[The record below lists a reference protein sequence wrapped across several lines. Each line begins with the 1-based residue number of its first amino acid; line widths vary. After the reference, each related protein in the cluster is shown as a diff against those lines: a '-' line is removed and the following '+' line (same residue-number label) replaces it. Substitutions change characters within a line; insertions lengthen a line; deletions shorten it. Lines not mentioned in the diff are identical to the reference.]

1 VNPGG
6 YRRLLPP
13 ARRRPGVLAVLLRW
27 RAELLLAGIVAGM
40 WQLTGA
46 IGVAV
51 AAGSIGLAAALT
63 PEVRT
68 SLRQVL
74 SCVVTLHRVRAGL
87 VQAGI
92 ADRSGRLPW
101 LMWARPIGEN
111 SVLVSV
117 WLRAGTTAGDLRD
130 ATAVLATACGA
141 ADVTVEHRTMR
152 ADRALLLVARPR
164 WGWPG
169 S

>member
-6 YRRLLPP
+6 CRRLLPP
-13 ARRRPGVLAVLLRW
+13 PRRRPGILAVLLRW
-27 RAELLLAGIVAGM
+27 RAELLLAGILAGL
-40 WQLTGA
+40 WQLVGT
-46 IGVAV
+46 IGVTI
-51 AAGSIGLAAALT
+51 AACSIGLAAVLS

-68 SLRQVL
+68 ALRQVL

-87 VQAGI
+87 VQAGV

-111 SVLVSV
+111 AVLVSV
-117 WLRAGTTAGDLRD
+117 WLNAGTTSDDLRGA
-130 ATAVLATACGA
+130 ATVLATACGA
-141 ADVTVEHRTMR
+141 AGVTVGHRTMR

-169 S
+169 R